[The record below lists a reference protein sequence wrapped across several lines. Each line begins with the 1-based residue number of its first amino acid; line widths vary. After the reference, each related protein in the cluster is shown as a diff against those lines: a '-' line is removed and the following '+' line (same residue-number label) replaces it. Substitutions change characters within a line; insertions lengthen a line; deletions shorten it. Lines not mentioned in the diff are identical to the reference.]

1 MSHLSLSRARALLDR
16 FSNHRVLVVGDLML
30 DRYVHGRVD
39 RISPEAP
46 VPVVKVVR
54 EHCVPGGAC
63 NVALNIQALG
73 GRASVCGLV
82 GTCIHAEVLMDQLQK
97 AGVDVRPVTADSGV
111 TTVVKTRILADRQ
124 QMLRVDRENADMG
137 DKVDSAEFLAKL
149 DAALEKAD
157 GMILEDYGKGVLTPS
172 LVRRALDHAKAQGIP
187 SGYDP
192 KDNHELDVA
201 GVTFA
206 TPNRKEAFH
215 VAGMR
220 DRNPEREPLEDD
232 DLLRAAQRLR
242 DMWQPLHLMV
252 TLGPQGM
259 FLLSGEAAPQ
269 HVSTRARE
277 VFDVSGAGDTVIATT
292 MLALAA
298 GASFREAAE
307 LANAAAGIVVAKVGT
322 ATTSPAELLAALEQD
337 TGEGAV

>member
-1 MSHLSLSRARALLDR
+1 MSHLPLSRARELLDR
-16 FSNHRVLVVGDLML
+16 FSDYRILVVGDLML
-30 DRYVHGRVD
+30 DRYVHGQVD

-46 VPVVKVVR
+46 VPVVKVLR

-82 GTCIHAEVLMDQLQK
+82 GACAHAEVLMAQLQK
-97 AGVDVRPVTADSGV
+97 AGVDVSPVTADPEV

-137 DKVDSAEFLAKL
+137 GKVDSPEFLSKL
-149 DAALEKAD
+149 DAALANAD
-157 GMILEDYGKGVLTPS
+157 GMILEDYGKGVLTPA
-172 LVRRALDHAKAQGIP
+172 LVRRALDHAKARGIP

-220 DRNPEREPLEDD
+220 DRHPERAPLEDAE
-232 DLLRAAQRLR
+232 LLGAARRLR
-242 DMWQPLHLMV
+242 ELWQPLHLMV

-259 FLLSGEAAPQ
+259 LLISGASPPQ

-292 MLALAA
+292 MLALSA
-298 GASFREAAE
+298 GANFREAAE
-307 LANAAAGIVVAKVGT
+307 LANAAAGIVVGKVGT
-322 ATTSPAELLAALEQD
+322 ATTGPAELLAALEQD
-337 TGEGAV
+337 AGEGEA